1 VSIKIYLDGK
11 MVDKEDA
18 KISVFDHGLLYGDG
32 VFEGIRAYNGRVFKL
47 KEHIDRLYEGAHAMR
62 LQIPKTKAEMTQ
74 IVCDTCKINN
84 LYDCYIRLVVTRG
97 VGDLG
102 LDPRSCKN
110 PSIFCISDKIVL
122 YPDEYYKNGLT
133 LATVPT
139 RRNINEAC
147 NVRVKS
153 LNYLNNI
160 YAKMESALLNVPEI
174 IFLNNDGYVAE
185 ASADNV
191 FYAKNGVLYT
201 PPLYACNLGGITRM
215 TVMEVAA
222 SLNIEVRETLFTRY
236 DMYNADECFVTG
248 TAAELVPASVYDG
261 RIIGTGKPGPIYKS
275 ILVGFREL
283 TKTDGVPIYD

>member
-1 VSIKIYLDGK
+1 MSIKIYLDGK

-32 VFEGIRAYNGRVFKL
+32 VFEGIRAYNGLVFKL
-47 KEHIDRLYEGAHAMR
+47 KEHIDRLYEGAHAMC
-62 LQIPKTKAEMTQ
+62 LQIPKTKAEMMQ

-84 LYDCYIRLVVTRG
+84 LHDCYIRLVVTRG

-110 PSIFCISDKIVL
+110 PSIFCIADKIVL
-122 YPDEYYKNGLT
+122 YPDEYYENGLT

-160 YAKMESALLNVPEI
+160 YAKLESALLNVPEI

-191 FYAKNGVLYT
+191 FYAKNDVLYT
-201 PPLYACNLGGITRM
+201 PPLYACTLGGITRM

-222 SLNIEVRETLFTRY
+222 ALNIKVKETLFTRY

-248 TAAELVPASVYDG
+248 TAAELVPASMYDG
-261 RIIGTGKPGPIYKS
+261 RMIGSGKPGPIYKS
-275 ILVGFREL
+275 ILAGFRKL
-283 TKTDGVPIYD
+283 TKTDGVAIYD